1 MEFHYS
7 AAAICAATGF
17 AKSVQLET
25 ASNGFRMDGM
35 IDYGKRLKY
44 GFCDRS
50 LILPAK
56 KSWKILP
63 SGIPKTETGFEFRCM
78 NEIAMDKFESE

>member
-1 MEFHYS
+1 
-7 AAAICAATGF
+7 
-17 AKSVQLET
+17 
-25 ASNGFRMDGM
+25 MDGM
-35 IDYGKRLKY
+35 IDYGKCIKSGLLAFLKLAMDFAI
-44 GFCDRS
+44 GHLS
-50 LILPAK
+50 SPQ